1 MTPLDPNRRPEV
13 KTQHVYRCAKCRADV
28 AFIAR
33 LPAWLEKHM
42 SITAAPDCGGR
53 LIYLR
58 EEPRT

>member
-1 MTPLDPNRRPEV
+1 MIRPLDPNRKPEI
-13 KTQHVYRCAKCRADV
+13 KTQHIYRCAKCRADV

-33 LPAWLEKHM
+33 LPAWLEEHLLEFGH
-42 SITAAPDCGGR
+42 CGGR